1 MATSKTQKSCPP
13 VGTKH
18 IQSAPYKDRDLTK
31 VNPLKEQFTPTEANA
46 VRQHKIM
53 AGNS

>member
-1 MATSKTQKSCPP
+1 MSKTQKSCPP
-13 VGTKH
+13 VGTKSTPSN
-18 IQSAPYKDRDLTK
+18 QFKDRNLVP
-31 VNPLKEQFTPTEANA
+31 VNPLKQQFEPTPANA